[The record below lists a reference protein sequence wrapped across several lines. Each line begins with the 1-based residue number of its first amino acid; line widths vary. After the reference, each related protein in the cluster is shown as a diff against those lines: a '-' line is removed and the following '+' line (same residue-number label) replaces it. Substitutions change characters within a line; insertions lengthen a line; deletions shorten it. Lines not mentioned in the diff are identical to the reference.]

1 MTRYSVSLT
10 HDQWRTVEHLVKIE
24 IKTHLDD
31 KRVEDF
37 SDHDFDLVVI
47 LRMIESTR
55 KEYGPKD

>member
-10 HDQWRTVEHLVKIE
+10 HDQWMTVEHLTKKE
-24 IKTHLDD
+24 IKTHLDG

-47 LRMIESTR
+47 LRMIEATR

>member
-1 MTRYSVSLT
+1 M
-10 HDQWRTVEHLVKIE
+10 TVEHLTKIE
-24 IKTHLDD
+24 IKTHLDG

-47 LRMIESTR
+47 LRMIEATR